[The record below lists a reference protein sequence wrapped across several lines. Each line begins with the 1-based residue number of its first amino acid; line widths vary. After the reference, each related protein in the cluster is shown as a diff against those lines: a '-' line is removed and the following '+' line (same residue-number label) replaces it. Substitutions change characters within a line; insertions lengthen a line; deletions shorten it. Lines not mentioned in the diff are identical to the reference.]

1 MKKEIIFLVV
11 IGLTIGIG
19 AGCAPNMVSTSDP
32 AIQFVTNPNYEI
44 QFEPLKQGLRSF
56 VAFRLT
62 VTNKTKNQLRI
73 DWNKT
78 RYLFNGR
85 QRGLYVFRG
94 IDPDAVKQQT
104 IAPDIIAPQDV
115 FTKII
120 APQKLIAYVPIRDQ
134 HKLDLG
140 KSAISGGPVP
150 AGENGILL
158 VIRMNGEQITERL
171 TVDITEVESEE
182 L

>member
-1 MKKEIIFLVV
+1 MIKEIIFAIV
-11 IGLTIGIG
+11 IGLTISIG
-19 AGCAPNMVSTSDP
+19 AGCAPAMVSKSDP
-32 AIQFVTNPNYEI
+32 AVQITTNPYFDV
-44 QFEPLKQGLRSF
+44 QFEPLNQGLRSF

-62 VTNKTKNQLRI
+62 VTNKAKNQLQI

-94 IDPDAVKQQT
+94 IDPEAIKQQT
-104 IAPDIIAPQDV
+104 IIPDIIAPQKV
-115 FTKII
+115 FVKTI

-140 KSAISGGPVP
+140 ESAFSGGPIP
-150 AGENGILL
+150 AGESGILL
-158 VIRMNGEQITERL
+158 VVRMDGEEIRERL
-171 TVDITEVESEE
+171 TIDIIEVEAERQ
-182 L
+182 